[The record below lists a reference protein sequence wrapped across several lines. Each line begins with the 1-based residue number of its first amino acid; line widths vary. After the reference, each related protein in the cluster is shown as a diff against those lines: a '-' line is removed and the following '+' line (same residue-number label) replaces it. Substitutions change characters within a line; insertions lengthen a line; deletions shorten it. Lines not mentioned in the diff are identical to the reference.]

1 MEKAK
6 RFYNGALSKE
16 RTERENKNACLARKL
31 AADGIVLLKNDDRVL
46 PLDITKPVAL
56 FGSGADKTIKGGT
69 GSGDVNNRYNIS
81 IYTGLNFCLVQ
92 SWIYLIR
99 MVCLICGVMQ

>member
-56 FGSGADKTIKGGT
+56 FGSGADKTIK
-69 GSGDVNNRYNIS
+69 VA
-81 IYTGLNFCLVQ
+81 LVLVM
-92 SWIYLIR
+92 LITDTIFQYIR
-99 MVCLICGVMQ
+99 G